1 MCNAI
6 PRNHLKPKFF
16 RFVAC
21 NPFYSSPSLTILV
34 PLCSLFGVFYLCK
47 LLFSGFLN
55 LKVMLYVAKINVLEW
70 SFFEALRDF
79 FINIS
84 KLNPRS
90 FQT

>member
-21 NPFYSSPSLTILV
+21 NPFYSSPSLTIFV
-34 PLCSLFGVFYLCK
+34 PLCFIIISLVFFYLCK

-79 FINIS
+79 FINIYI
-84 KLNPRS
+84 
-90 FQT
+90 